1 MSEYGVRW
9 QEYDRD
15 ERLVLK
21 QKLFKTGRARH
32 KFMGKLKAKANFHRI
47 YSTSEPKTALE
58 ESLELQE
65 LQVGNEEVSIIRG
78 GVICPK

>member
-1 MSEYGVRW
+1 MSEYEVCW
-9 QEYDRD
+9 HEFDRD

-21 QKLFKTGRARH
+21 RKLFKSGKERH
-32 KFMGKLKAKANFHRI
+32 KFMVKLRAKANFHRI

-65 LQVGNEEVSIIRG
+65 LQGRE
-78 GVICPK
+78 